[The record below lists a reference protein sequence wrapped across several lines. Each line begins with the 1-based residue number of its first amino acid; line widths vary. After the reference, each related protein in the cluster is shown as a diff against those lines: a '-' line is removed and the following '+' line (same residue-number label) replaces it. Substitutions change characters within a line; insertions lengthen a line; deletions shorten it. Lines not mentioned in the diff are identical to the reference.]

1 MQPTLTEWKFG
12 ESVDCNLTITF
23 EHDNFMRGNLTIR
36 LHEFFTTPGLSKR
49 ISTLR
54 KKIFPLITDPH
65 IRAIALRSL
74 LNYGWYLV
82 SNDLYIGLHNVN
94 RQVLINQLKALGRDY
109 AKECGS

>member
-1 MQPTLTEWKFG
+1 MQPTLTEWKLG

-36 LHEFFTTPGLSKR
+36 LQEFFTTPGLSKR

-54 KKIFPLITDPH
+54 KKIFPLITDPP
-65 IRAIALRSL
+65 ISGLLRSL

-82 SNDLYIGLHNVN
+82 SNDFYIGLYKVN
-94 RQVLINQLKALGRDY
+94 RQVLINQLKVLGRDY
-109 AKECGS
+109 AKECE